1 MTKSRGILAPRHRWT
16 EAEIELLLATYP
28 DQTAQAVA
36 AQLWPGCVPHHVHT
50 KAKKLGLKKSEA
62 FLASA
67 ASGRL
72 DGVRG
77 AATRFQPGHR
87 PVAGGTAAMIEA
99 GIPTRFAPGQ
109 HPSNHRP
116 VGSLRVASIG
126 YLQIKLTDTGYPPRD
141 WVMYHRHVWEQ
152 AHGPIPEGHMV
163 VFKRGRFSTNPE
175 EITPE
180 WLECISKQEHMLR
193 HTVHQYGPDIAEVV
207 RLRGAITSQIRK
219 RTKALEQ
226 S

>member
-1 MTKSRGILAPRHRWT
+1 HRGDSMTKSRGILAPRHRWT

-99 GIPTRFAPGQ
+99 GIPTRYAPGQ

-116 VGSLRVASIG
+116 VGSLRVARIG
-126 YLQIKLTDTGYPPRD
+126 YLKSKATGTR
-141 WVMYHRHVWEQ
+141 
-152 AHGPIPEGHMV
+152 
-163 VFKRGRFSTNPE
+163 
-175 EITPE
+175 
-180 WLECISKQEHMLR
+180 
-193 HTVHQYGPDIAEVV
+193 
-207 RLRGAITSQIRK
+207 
-219 RTKALEQ
+219 
-226 S
+226 

>member
-1 MTKSRGILAPRHRWT
+1 EVPPGEELRSGSREARRSSAALGRPRRLHSAAAVRAPGRRDRSRSSGRRYGALARVRERGAELVHRGDSMTKSRGILAPRHRWT

-77 AATRFQPGHR
+77 A
-87 PVAGGTAAMIEA
+87 
-99 GIPTRFAPGQ
+99 
-109 HPSNHRP
+109 
-116 VGSLRVASIG
+116 
-126 YLQIKLTDTGYPPRD
+126 
-141 WVMYHRHVWEQ
+141 
-152 AHGPIPEGHMV
+152 
-163 VFKRGRFSTNPE
+163 
-175 EITPE
+175 
-180 WLECISKQEHMLR
+180 
-193 HTVHQYGPDIAEVV
+193 
-207 RLRGAITSQIRK
+207 
-219 RTKALEQ
+219 
-226 S
+226 